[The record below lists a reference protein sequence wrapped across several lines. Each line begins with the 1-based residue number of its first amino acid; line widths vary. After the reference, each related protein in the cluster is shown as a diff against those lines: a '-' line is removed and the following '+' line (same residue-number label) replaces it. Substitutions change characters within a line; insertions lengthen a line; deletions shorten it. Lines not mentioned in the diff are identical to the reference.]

1 MNNRKFQWWKAALAS
16 LPMACAAGLVQAQMF
31 SDGLGSISQE
41 ELRMELDGAPPGIRE
56 QMNREQMARFIGNVL
71 TERRLEDAA
80 RAAGTADLPQVKA
93 SIMRA
98 TREIV
103 ARAYIEGETAKLTA
117 SLPDLTE
124 LARERYLANLAA
136 HVAPEGIRV
145 SHILFTVNEEEEDK
159 REAVVKARA
168 GQVLKQ
174 LREGADFAELAKEHS
189 EDPGSKRDGGEIR
202 GWSDKGRFVPP
213 FEVAAYAL
221 KPGEISELVRTRFGY
236 HIIKLHEKREAR
248 QKSFEEVKAGL
259 VSALRQEFLGN
270 KRAEWMKQFQG
281 DKPVELDDATLEALK
296 KP

>member
-1 MNNRKFQWWKAALAS
+1 MIS

-31 SDGLGSISQE
+31 SDGRGSISQE
-41 ELRMELDGAPPGIRE
+41 ELRMELYGAPPGVRE

-80 RAAGTADLPQVKA
+80 KAAGTADLPQVKA

-103 ARAYIEGETAKLTA
+103 ARAYMEGETAKLTA

-145 SHILFTVNEEEEDK
+145 SHILFTVNDEEEDK
-159 REAVVKARA
+159 REAAVKARA
-168 GQVLKQ
+168 VQVLKQ

-248 QKSFEEVKAGL
+248 QKSFEEVKVGL
-259 VSALRQEFLGN
+259 VSTLRQEFLGN
-270 KRAEWMKQFQG
+270 KRAEWMKKFQG